1 MQMKIFLMANV
12 GFKII
17 LSLLFSL
24 TSITYANEEVE
35 ELKCK
40 CFEVYI
46 TDDISLST
54 TINSLDIDESR
65 VQIIYEIKL

>member
-1 MQMKIFLMANV
+1 MTKTC
-12 GFKII
+12 FKML
-17 LSLLFSL
+17 LSLLFAL
-24 TSITYANEEVE
+24 TSITYAKEEVE
-35 ELKCK
+35 ESQCK

-54 TINSLDIDESR
+54 TINSFDIDESS